1 MATETTEIAEP
12 FVNPWYPNAIP
23 PIDPRD
29 PRIVHPTGEFGP
41 ESYIDTGCYSP
52 AKYPSFKRY
61 YKRKTKIQC
70 ENCKTSSKGN
80 KKKQGKNDKKKK
92 PRSID
97 TGANSSAK
105 NPTFEQSSKGNK
117 KKQGEDGKKKKLRLE
132 LDFVKVKK
140 GMAQI
145 TLDQWLFKPKT
156 PARV

>member
-92 PRSID
+92 PRSINM
-97 TGANSSAK
+97 GANSPAK
-105 NPTFEQSSKGNK
+105 NPTFEKSSKGSK
-117 KKQGEDGKKKKLRLE
+117 KKQGENGKKKKLRLE